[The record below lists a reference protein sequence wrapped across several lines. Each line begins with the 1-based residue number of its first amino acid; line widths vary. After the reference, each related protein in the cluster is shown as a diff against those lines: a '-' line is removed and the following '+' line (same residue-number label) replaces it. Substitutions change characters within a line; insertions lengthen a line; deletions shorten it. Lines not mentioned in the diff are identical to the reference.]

1 MELVN
6 NDSRFL
12 LITISY
18 RNITSISNTLKLG
31 YSPERDLFH
40 FDYCGKKIV
49 DCNPI
54 PMNAILFRIIFDYDP
69 KVDS

>member
-12 LITISY
+12 SIAISY

-40 FDYCGKKIV
+40 FDYCGKTIF
-49 DCNPI
+49 DCNPM
-54 PMNAILFRIIFDYDP
+54 PMNAILFRIIVDYEP
-69 KVDS
+69 KVIS